1 MVANPRQV
9 PHRAEELYSLAM
21 TRRAK
26 IIATLGPASSE
37 ESALG
42 RLFDAGVDVV
52 RLNLSHGDSQEHRQN
67 IARIRKVAGD
77 KGLHVPVLLDLMG
90 PRYRLGEVPNGP
102 RWLNKGETV
111 TLAAEASDVAIPL
124 SDSDLLRHLRPEQ
137 RLLIDG
143 GLVELR
149 VAEALES
156 RAEAVVVIGGPIS
169 TRKGINLPDTDLP
182 FEISDKDRSD
192 ITLAV
197 EEKADYLAASYV
209 GQAADLTRIR
219 GLVREAGGELPIMA
233 KLERARGV
241 ANLQEIVEAADAVMV
256 ARGDLGVEV
265 PLHRVPVLQKKII
278 DSCLRAGKPVIVA
291 TQMLESMME
300 HHRPTRAESSDVAN
314 AVLDGADG
322 MLLSG
327 ETAVGQFPAET
338 VETMARIIC
347 ESEAYA
353 HQRDPGGPEAAAG
366 SGRPFEGSEI
376 ADAIARAAVFTA
388 ANLGV
393 RQIVTFTQSGF
404 TARLLSRYRPRAPIL
419 AFTPSNEVARK
430 VQILWGTRPFVVRD
444 RVKSHGEIVELV
456 ERQLLAS
463 GKVAPGDKLILL
475 MKDLQGDEPGT
486 NLMRLHEVAG
496 T

>member
-1 MVANPRQV
+1 MI
-9 PHRAEELYSLAM
+9 
-21 TRRAK
+21 RRAK

-37 ESALG
+37 ETALA

-67 IARIRKVAGD
+67 IAKIRKVADD
-77 KGLHVPVLLDLMG
+77 KGLYVPVLLDLMG

-111 TLAAEASDVAIPL
+111 TLASETSDVAIPL
-124 SDSDLLRHLRPEQ
+124 SDSDLLRHLRTEQ

-143 GLVELR
+143 GLVELQ
-149 VAEALES
+149 VTKALEN

-182 FEISDKDRSD
+182 FEISDKDRTD
-192 ITLAV
+192 IALAV
-197 EEKADYLAASYV
+197 QEQADYLAASYV
-209 GQAADLTRIR
+209 GQASDLTRIR
-219 GLVREAGGELPIMA
+219 DLVRDSGGDLPIMA

-241 ANLQEIVEAADAVMV
+241 ANLQEIVDAADAVMV

-338 VETMARIIC
+338 VETIEVKTRKLD
-347 ESEAYA
+347 EPDHLS
-353 HQRDPGGPEAAAG
+353 
-366 SGRPFEGSEI
+366 
-376 ADAIARAAVFTA
+376 RAARSPTRSLA
-388 ANLGV
+388 PLSLRPPTWESV
-393 RQIVTFTQSGF
+393 RS
-404 TARLLSRYRPRAPIL
+404 SPSPRAVLPL
-419 AFTPSNEVARK
+419 ACCPDTALERRFSPLHPVRRSPERSRFSGAHGPLWCTTACRAMVRSSNWWSGISWRRAR
-430 VQILWGTRPFVVRD
+430 
-444 RVKSHGEIVELV
+444 SY
-456 ERQLLAS
+456 LATGS
-463 GKVAPGDKLILL
+463 SS
-475 MKDLQGDEPGT
+475 
-486 NLMRLHEVAG
+486 
-496 T
+496 